1 MAPQTT
7 DRAVE
12 IAKGRMATTKDEYEE
27 MNNQMSRMGLKGA
40 YNPANVYPGSRFTP
54 SSKPTPE
61 EVREKARLS
70 SQKILSD
77 WNTLRTIVQLHA
89 DTLEKRWMKKSR
101 KKQREMLLEAW
112 PNMSTTHRPDYEAF
126 RQECTGRI
134 LMGLSKFQEAYKWPY
149 INLQDLSSKSL
160 VIFITSR
167 GHNPP
172 SAFAR
177 ADLNAT
183 HLGTVAHFI
192 PEPAFLPFH
201 TLFLD
206 GDKVETYGRLVSWE
220 EDDAAADL
228 MFTERQFSPGDGLKA
243 FELQEKIYPFLIRCC
258 ELILHDF
265 TKSGA
270 LLDLSIP
277 TGIASDP
284 IVYPE
289 PPTAA
294 VTEILPSLATIS
306 AEAPYRLPANI
317 DFERLRE
324 IFAARLSAAEDYL
337 FDLRE
342 DPGFFADTINDWSE
356 HRNDALLDTN
366 GNPHPT
372 GPHTQD
378 FWGRVVRNLIG
389 DGYSSYETWFLLHR
403 QAALLCTLMEKYK
416 DEISYNKQLP
426 KEYLIAIL
434 KLRELLKISAEAPI
448 NYLQNIQSSPPL
460 RHHFTRAPQAPGT
473 INMHIMPK
481 DERSPFFHKPWGLL
495 LILWDREK
503 RDLFGLTNVID
514 AFEQLMQDPEESK
527 NISSYIADRFS
538 DLAILSRALSEVENY
553 QPWAATF
560 DDEYNNNHQGE
571 VLRIT
576 MTDFVFNKDYLPYI
590 DSVLRGIVPYCM
602 PGDGKFKYP
611 VNKKR
616 TKQSTEQMI
625 LAEKNLDFFWEK
637 FDANWKKL
645 TRKNIDRCF
654 GGHPPRKRGEIQRTS
669 SWVESLPIKA
679 TTKTQQA
686 SSTQEWA
693 HDEEK
698 NKFKTKSKKAKPKT
712 RGSTQPLTQ
721 PEVQPEAQPENPEPQ
736 SNVEHSKVKIPHH
749 LMRVFN
755 TLFFQ
760 PGQNNTPG
768 DVPWVEFL
776 KAMVE
781 MGFAAQK
788 LYGSVWQFTPVS
800 KETAVKIGAEKSIQ
814 FHEPHPGVKINFVVA
829 RRMGRRLM
837 RSFGWW
843 GGMFEEE

>member
-7 DRAVE
+7 DWAVE
-12 IAKGRMATTKDEYEE
+12 MAKGRMATTKDEYEE
-27 MNNQMSRMGLKGA
+27 MHNQMSRMGLKGA

-61 EVREKARLS
+61 E
-70 SQKILSD
+70 
-77 WNTLRTIVQLHA
+77 LHA

-101 KKQREMLLEAW
+101 KKQKEMLLEAW
-112 PNMSTTHRPDYEAF
+112 PNMSTTHRSDYEAF
-126 RQECTGRI
+126 RQECTGGI
-134 LMGLSKFQEAYKWPY
+134 LIGLSKLPVTSVA
-149 INLQDLSSKSL
+149 NLWLFSSL
-160 VIFITSR
+160 AEDTTLQA
-167 GHNPP
+167 HLL
-172 SAFAR
+172 AR
-177 ADLNAT
+177 TLT
-183 HLGTVAHFI
+183 QHTTETVAHFI
-192 PEPAFLPFH
+192 PEPAFLPFDA
-201 TLFLD
+201 LFLD
-206 GDKVETYGRLVSWE
+206 GDKT
-220 EDDAAADL
+220 
-228 MFTERQFSPGDGLKA
+228 SPADGLKA

-265 TKSGA
+265 TKSSA
-270 LLDLSIP
+270 LLDANIP
-277 TGIASDP
+277 TGIAPDP
-284 IVYPE
+284 VVAPE
-289 PPTAA
+289 PTTAA
-294 VTEILPSLATIS
+294 VTEILPSLVTIS

-356 HRNDALLDTN
+356 HRNDA
-366 GNPHPT
+366 
-372 GPHTQD
+372 
-378 FWGRVVRNLIG
+378 F
-389 DGYSSYETWFLLHR
+389 YETWFLLHR

-434 KLRELLKISAEAPI
+434 KLRKLLKTSAEVPI
-448 NYLQNIQSSPPL
+448 DYLQNIQSSPPL
-460 RHHFTRAPQAPGT
+460 RHHFTRTPQDPGT
-473 INMHIMPK
+473 TSMHIMPK
-481 DERSPFFHKPWGLL
+481 DERSPFFNKQWGLI
-495 LILWDREK
+495 LILWDRKK
-503 RDLFGLTNVID
+503 RDLFGLTNAID

-538 DLAILSRALSEVENY
+538 DLAILSRALYEVENY

-560 DDEYNNNHQGE
+560 DDEYNGRKFLHFSWPLSHSKLQFKCHKLIIDLQNNHQRE

-576 MTDFVFNKDYLPYI
+576 MTGFLFNNDYIEYMN
-590 DSVLRGIVPYCM
+590 SVLRGIVPYCM

-611 VNKKR
+611 VNKKC

-645 TRKNIDRCF
+645 TRKNIDACF
-654 GGHPPRKRGEIQRTS
+654 GGNPPRKREEIQRTS
-669 SWVESLPIKA
+669 SWVEPLPIKA
-679 TTKTQQA
+679 TTKSQQA
-686 SSTQEWA
+686 SSTHEWA
-693 HDEEK
+693 HDDEK
-698 NKFKTKSKKAKPKT
+698 N
-712 RGSTQPLTQ
+712 RPLTQ
-721 PEVQPEAQPENPEPQ
+721 LETQPEAQPGNPEPQ
-736 SNVEHSKVKIPHH
+736 FNVEQSKVKIPHH
-749 LMRVFN
+749 IIRVFN

-760 PGQNNTPG
+760 PDQNNTPG

-781 MGFAAQK
+781 MGFAVHN

-800 KETAVKIGAEKSIQ
+800 KEAAVKTRAEKSIQ
-814 FHEPHPGVKINFVVA
+814 FHEPPPGVKINFVVA

-837 RSFGWW
+837 RRFGWW

>member
-1 MAPQTT
+1 
-7 DRAVE
+7 
-12 IAKGRMATTKDEYEE
+12 
-27 MNNQMSRMGLKGA
+27 
-40 YNPANVYPGSRFTP
+40 
-54 SSKPTPE
+54 
-61 EVREKARLS
+61 
-70 SQKILSD
+70 
-77 WNTLRTIVQLHA
+77 
-89 DTLEKRWMKKSR
+89 
-101 KKQREMLLEAW
+101 
-112 PNMSTTHRPDYEAF
+112 MSTTHRPDYEAF

-149 INLQDLSSKSL
+149 INLQDLSRKSL

-192 PEPAFLPFH
+192 PEPAFLPFQ
-201 TLFLD
+201 TLLLD
-206 GDKVETYGRLVSWE
+206 GDKVETYGRLVAWE
-220 EDDAAADL
+220 EDDAATDL
-228 MFTERQFSPGDGLKA
+228 MFTERQFSHVDGLKA
-243 FELQEKIYPFLIRCC
+243 FELQERIYPFLIRCC

-270 LLDLSIP
+270 LLDPSIP

-284 IVYPE
+284 IITPE

-294 VTEILPSLATIS
+294 IAEILPSLATIS

-342 DPGFFADTINDWSE
+342 DPGFFADIISDWSE

-372 GPHTQD
+372 
-378 FWGRVVRNLIG
+378 
-389 DGYSSYETWFLLHR
+389 FLLHQ

-416 DEISYNKQLP
+416 DEISYNKQIP
-426 KEYLIAIL
+426 KD
-434 KLRELLKISAEAPI
+434 LKISAEAPI

-460 RHHFTRAPQAPGT
+460 RHHFTRAPQAP
-473 INMHIMPK
+473 
-481 DERSPFFHKPWGLL
+481 
-495 LILWDREK
+495 
-503 RDLFGLTNVID
+503 
-514 AFEQLMQDPEESK
+514 EESK

-538 DLAILSRALSEVENY
+538 DLAILFRALSEVDNY

-560 DDEYNNNHQGE
+560 DKYNKNHQGE

-590 DSVLRGIVPYCM
+590 DSVLRGILPYCM

-645 TRKNIDRCF
+645 TRKNIDGCF
-654 GGHPPRKRGEIQRTS
+654 GGHPPRKRGEIQITS
-669 SWVESLPIKA
+669 SWVKSLPIKA
-679 TTKTQQA
+679 TTKIQQA

-693 HDEEK
+693 HYEEK
-698 NKFKTKSKKAKPKT
+698 TKFKTKSKKAKYKT

-721 PEVQPEAQPENPEPQ
+721 PEVQPEAQPENPKPQ
-736 SNVEHSKVKIPHH
+736 SNV
-749 LMRVFN
+749 
-755 TLFFQ
+755 
-760 PGQNNTPG
+760 
-768 DVPWVEFL
+768 
-776 KAMVE
+776 
-781 MGFAAQK
+781 
-788 LYGSVWQFTPVS
+788 
-800 KETAVKIGAEKSIQ
+800 
-814 FHEPHPGVKINFVVA
+814 
-829 RRMGRRLM
+829 
-837 RSFGWW
+837 
-843 GGMFEEE
+843 

>member
-7 DRAVE
+7 DWAVE

-77 WNTLRTIVQLHA
+77 WNILRTIVQLHA

-101 KKQREMLLEAW
+101 KKQRELLLEAW

-134 LMGLSKFQEAYKWPY
+134 IMGLSKFQEAYKWPY

-160 VIFITSR
+160 VVFITSR
-167 GHNPP
+167 GRNPP

-177 ADLNAT
+177 ADVNAT

-220 EDDAAADL
+220 EDNSAADL

-270 LLDLSIP
+270 LLDANIP
-277 TGIASDP
+277 TGITPNTTID
-284 IVYPE
+284 PE
-289 PPTAA
+289 PTASA

-378 FWGRVVRNLIG
+378 FWGRVVRNIIG
-389 DGYSSYETWFLLHR
+389 DGYSNYETWFLLHR

-514 AFEQLMQDPEESK
+514 AFEQLMQDPEGSK

-538 DLAILSRALSEVENY
+538 DLAILSRALYEVENY

-576 MTDFVFNKDYLPYI
+576 MKDFVFNKDYLGYM
-590 DSVLRGIVPYCM
+590 DSVLKGIVQYCM
-602 PGDGKFKYP
+602 LGDGKFKYP

-616 TKQSTEQMI
+616 TKQNTEQMI
-625 LAEKNLDFFWEK
+625 LAEKNLDFFWDK

-645 TRKNIDRCF
+645 TRKNIDACF

-669 SWVESLPIKA
+669 VWVEPSQIKA
-679 TTKTQQA
+679 TTQSQKA

-693 HDEEK
+693 HDEEN
-698 NKFKTKSKKAKPKT
+698 NKVKTKSKKAKSKT
-712 RGSTQPLTQ
+712 RGSSQPLT
-721 PEVQPEAQPENPEPQ
+721 QPEAQPENLEPQ
-736 SNVEHSKVKIPHH
+736 PHVEQSKVKIPHH

-800 KETAVKIGAEKSIQ
+800 KEAAVKTGAEKSIQ
-814 FHEPHPGVKINFVVA
+814 FHELHPGVKINFVVA

>member
-7 DRAVE
+7 DWVVE
-12 IAKGRMATTKDEYEE
+12 MAKGRMATTKDEYEE
-27 MNNQMSRMGLKGA
+27 MHNQMSRMGLKGA

-134 LMGLSKFQEAYKWPY
+134 LIGLSKFQEAYKWPY
-149 INLQDLSSKSL
+149 INLQDLSRESL

-206 GDKVETYGRLVSWE
+206 GDKVETYGRLVSWD

-270 LLDLSIP
+270 LLDANIP
-277 TGIASDP
+277 TGIAPDP
-284 IVYPE
+284 VVAPE
-289 PPTAA
+289 PTTAA

-378 FWGRVVRNLIG
+378 FWGRVVRNIIS
-389 DGYSSYETWFLLHR
+389 DAYSSYETWFLLHR

-434 KLRELLKISAEAPI
+434 KLRELLKTSAEAPI
-448 NYLQNIQSSPPL
+448 DYLQNIQSSPPL

-473 INMHIMPK
+473 TNMYIMPK

-538 DLAILSRALSEVENY
+538 DLAILSRALYEVENY

-560 DDEYNNNHQGE
+560 DDEYNNNHQRE

-576 MTDFVFNKDYLPYI
+576 MTGFVFNNDYIEYMN
-590 DSVLRGIVPYCM
+590 SVLKGIVPYCM

-625 LAEKNLDFFWEK
+625 LAEKNLDFFWGK

-645 TRKNIDRCF
+645 TRKNIDACF
-654 GGHPPRKRGEIQRTS
+654 GGHPPRKRGKIQRTS
-669 SWVESLPIKA
+669 SWVEPLPIEA
-679 TTKTQQA
+679 TTKSQQA

-698 NKFKTKSKKAKPKT
+698 NKVKTKSKKAKSKT

-721 PEVQPEAQPENPEPQ
+721 PEAQSENPEPQ
-736 SNVEHSKVKIPHH
+736 FNVEQSKVKIPRH

-800 KETAVKIGAEKSIQ
+800 KEAAAKTGAEKSIQ

-837 RSFGWW
+837 RRFGWW